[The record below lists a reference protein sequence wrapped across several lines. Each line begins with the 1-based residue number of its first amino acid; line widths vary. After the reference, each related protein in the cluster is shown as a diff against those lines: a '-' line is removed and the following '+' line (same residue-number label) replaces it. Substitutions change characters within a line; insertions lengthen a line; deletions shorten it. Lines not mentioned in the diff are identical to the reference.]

1 MYLLPCLQLILP
13 FQGGLINLR
22 SCWRVMN
29 RRKRAGP
36 RLLIIRATYIAWRG
50 AGTGIN
56 QCFEPPD
63 NWCPNLRIWVL
74 VLAKVFNF
82 YHLAGLFPIFTW
94 EGIVGKR
101 SSLQKELAELNG
113 IQAWP
118 GVHPEPSLSPQFL
131 PDGLRMTGTSGAGKG
146 VRSRGEFSFN

>member
-50 AGTGIN
+50 EGTGIN
-56 QCFEPPD
+56 QCFESPD
-63 NWCPNLRIWVL
+63 NWCSNLRIWVL
-74 VLAKVFNF
+74 FLAKVFNF

-94 EGIVGKR
+94 GRHSRQAFI
-101 SSLQKELAELNG
+101 LAKGAGRTER
-113 IQAWP
+113 
-118 GVHPEPSLSPQFL
+118 HPSLTWCAPRALSFPPVSPRWIKNDRHFW
-131 PDGLRMTGTSGAGKG
+131 
-146 VRSRGEFSFN
+146 RGQGSVHKRTV